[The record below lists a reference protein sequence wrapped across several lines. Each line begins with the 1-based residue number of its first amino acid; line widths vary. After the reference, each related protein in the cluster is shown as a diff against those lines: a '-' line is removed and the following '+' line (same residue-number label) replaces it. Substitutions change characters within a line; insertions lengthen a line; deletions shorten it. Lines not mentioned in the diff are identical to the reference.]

1 MTPIR
6 FEVFWAEAAIRD
18 LEEIVDFIEREA
30 APMAA
35 QRLFN
40 RMKRRSA
47 TLESLPARGRIVPEL
62 ARHDIKIYREL
73 ILPPHRL
80 IYRIEA
86 HRVLVVAVFDG
97 RRDLE
102 DVLLAR
108 LMRP

>member
-1 MTPIR
+1 MTRDR
-6 FEVFWAEAAIRD
+6 FQVFWAEAAIRD
-18 LEEIVDFIEREA
+18 LEEIVDFVAQE

-40 RMKRRSA
+40 RIKQRST
-47 TLESLPARGRIVPEL
+47 TLASFPARGRVVPEL
-62 ARHDIKIYREL
+62 AKRGVKIYREL

-80 IYRIEA
+80 MYRIEA

-102 DVLLAR
+102 DVLVAR

>member
-18 LEEIVDFIEREA
+18 LEEIVDYIERE

-40 RMKRRSA
+40 RIKRRSA
-47 TLESLPARGRIVPEL
+47 TLESFPARGRLVPEL

-86 HRVLVVAVFDG
+86 RRVLVVAVFDG

-102 DVLLAR
+102 DILLAR